1 MAAAGSTRD
10 QRAPRF
16 PSFQE
21 IIMAIDPGQELS
33 NLNFASLIGGPLCA
47 VVEAQTQ
54 AARATTDFIKS
65 VGFDA
70 DGNPIYVAFKYP
82 KEVAPYQ
89 PAVPAEITITTAGA
103 GYGTTPPTI
112 SGEPS
117 PVAAIAEIADGKVVA
132 VTFTGEPNTPVT
144 GPVTLTFTPP
154 NSPAN
159 QGDVTAV
166 AVYRPARPAVPAQY
180 AVMQIEVPILTMLP
194 IPFIRVEEATID
206 FNAKIN
212 SVETRSESS
221 ELNFGATLEV
231 RQRWPSG
238 SAKLNASFSYQK
250 KTASGSSVERTYSMN
265 IHVRASQD
273 EMPAGMEKLLSLLE
287 GAMKAT
293 PLPA

>member
-1 MAAAGSTRD
+1 MATN
-10 QRAPRF
+10 
-16 PSFQE
+16 
-21 IIMAIDPGQELS
+21 PGQELS

-54 AARATTDFIKS
+54 AARATADFIKS

-70 DGNPIYVAFKYP
+70 DNNPIYVAFKYP

-89 PAVPAEITITTAGA
+89 PAKPAEITITNPGA
-103 GYGTTPPTI
+103 GYTSPPDINEGTTGVT
-112 SGEPS
+112 
-117 PVAAIAEIADGKVVA
+117 ATAEVTDGKVVA
-132 VTFTGEPNTPVT
+132 VTFTGQPSTSVT
-144 GPVTLTFTPP
+144 GPVTLAIDPP
-154 NSPAN
+154 SSSAIVT
-159 QGDVTAV
+159 DVATAV
-166 AVYRPARPAVPAQY
+166 FKPAQLAVPAQY
-180 AVMQIEVPILTMLP
+180 ATMQIEVPILTILP

-212 SVETRSESS
+212 SVETSSESS
-221 ELNFGATLEV
+221 DLAFGATLEV

-250 KTASGSSVERTYSMN
+250 KTASGSTVERTYSMN

-273 EMPAGMEKLLSLLE
+273 EMPAGMERLLSLLE
-287 GAMKAT
+287 GAMKST